1 MKKQRLRHKASN
13 KGSIPVGYVLR
24 ELVLWEFSGNADI
37 IRHNATE
44 LAKALQMHYN
54 LTNFG
59 PSSFGIDD
67 GNEE

>member
-1 MKKQRLRHKASN
+1 MKKQTVRHTASS

-24 ELVLWEFSGNADI
+24 DLVLWDFSGNEDLV
-37 IRHNATE
+37 RHNATE

-59 PSSFGIDD
+59 PASFGMED
-67 GNEE
+67 EE